1 MIEKILGLG
10 TGVTLT
16 DLGALAALTTIIVQV
31 LKNLLPKKI
40 PTQAVAVV
48 VALALSICTALV
60 YFASPLEAVGV
71 GIVIGLVTA
80 FASMNGFDALKNIW
94 ERFNPIEPEKI
105 EEETEEETET
115 EGEAIDPGMPNGSE
129 EEKVGGEK

>member
-94 ERFNPIEPEKI
+94 ERFNPIVPEKI
-105 EEETEEETET
+105 KEETET
-115 EGEAIDPGMPNGSE
+115 EGEAIDPGAPNGSE

>member
-1 MIEKILGLG
+1 MIEKILGLD

-94 ERFNPIEPEKI
+94 ERFNPVSLEDGGNKDPLAEDAEG
-105 EEETEEETET
+105 EEEVT
-115 EGEAIDPGMPNGSE
+115 
-129 EEKVGGEK
+129 GGEE

>member
-40 PTQAVAVV
+40 PTQVVAVV
-48 VALALSICTALV
+48 VALVLSICTALV

-71 GIVIGLVTA
+71 GIIIGLVTA

-94 ERFNPIEPEKI
+94 ERFNPVSLEDGGNKDPLAEDAEG
-105 EEETEEETET
+105 EEEVT
-115 EGEAIDPGMPNGSE
+115 
-129 EEKVGGEK
+129 GGEE

>member
-94 ERFNPIEPEKI
+94 ERFNPVSLKDGGNEDPLAQEAEG
-105 EEETEEETET
+105 EEEVT
-115 EGEAIDPGMPNGSE
+115 
-129 EEKVGGEK
+129 GGEE

>member
-94 ERFNPIEPEKI
+94 ERFNPVSLADGGNKDPLAEDAEG
-105 EEETEEETET
+105 EEEAT
-115 EGEAIDPGMPNGSE
+115 
-129 EEKVGGEK
+129 GGEE

>member
-94 ERFNPIEPEKI
+94 ERFNPVSLEDGGNKDPLAEDAEG
-105 EEETEEETET
+105 EEEVT
-115 EGEAIDPGMPNGSE
+115 
-129 EEKVGGEK
+129 GGEE

>member
-40 PTQAVAVV
+40 PTQVVAVV

-94 ERFNPIEPEKI
+94 ERFNPVSLEDGGNKDPLAEDAEG
-105 EEETEEETET
+105 EEEVT
-115 EGEAIDPGMPNGSE
+115 
-129 EEKVGGEK
+129 GGEE

>member
-31 LKNLLPKKI
+31 VKNLLPKKV
-40 PTQAVAVV
+40 PTQIVAIV
-48 VALALSICTALV
+48 VALMLSISTALV
-60 YFASPLEAVGV
+60 YFPGVLQALGV
-71 GIVIGLVTA
+71 GTVVGLVVA

-94 ERFNPIEPEKI
+94 TRFNPVTPSLI
-105 EEETEEETET
+105 EEGEEQD
-115 EGEAIDPGMPNGSE
+115 I
-129 EEKVGGEK
+129 GGEENGEN